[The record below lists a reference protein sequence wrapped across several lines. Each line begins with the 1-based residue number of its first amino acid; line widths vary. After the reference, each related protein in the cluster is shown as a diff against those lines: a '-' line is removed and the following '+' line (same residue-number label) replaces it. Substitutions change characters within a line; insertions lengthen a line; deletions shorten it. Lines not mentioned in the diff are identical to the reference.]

1 MAEPTETKNRGNHN
15 LVSRIAGGF
24 GLKIASTGSGFL
36 FNLILAGALGAA
48 GSGQFAIAQTV
59 TTLGST
65 LGRLGLDNTVLR
77 YTATHDNDEERHRIN
92 PVLRTSLVIC
102 TVLSILVAALMY
114 VFAPTIAPYMAENRQ
129 AIKPSELA
137 HYTELCRLATFVILP
152 FSLSTLIGQ
161 ALIGLKRTNEGII
174 VQLLIM
180 PLTGSILA
188 LFLIPKFGLQGAVW
202 SYSVSAFI
210 ALAFGAWK
218 WRQRVQNGDQ
228 GFYDIATLLKSC
240 LPLFQF
246 TIVQFILKSSPV
258 WIIGSLATV
267 RDVGIYNIAIRT
279 AFLLTF
285 VLSAVNASVS
295 PMFTQMYNDGDMAGL
310 EKLAR
315 KCAQAVSA
323 FAAIPFLIFL
333 LIPNVVM
340 GIYGKSFAAGGAT
353 LAVIAVGQYVNVAT
367 GSVQQLLIMTG
378 HEKLI
383 GRLFLA
389 LVPPFLILIYWLT
402 PIYGALGAGITT
414 AVINIAQNLICAV
427 MVKQKLGIW
436 TLPSI
441 REIGEVPTIAYRQ
454 IRRRFMRGKAG
465 EAGI

>member
-1 MAEPTETKNRGNHN
+1 VSESEPRGNRGDQK

-36 FNLILAGALGAA
+36 FNLILARALGAA
-48 GSGQFAIAQTV
+48 GSGQFAIAQTA
-59 TTLGST
+59 TMLGST

-77 YTATHDNDEERHRIN
+77 FTATHDSDAERNQIN
-92 PVLRTSLVIC
+92 PVLRTALVIC
-102 TVLSILVAALMY
+102 SVLSILVAGLMY
-114 VFAPTIAPYMAENRQ
+114 AFAPLIAPYMSENPAKVQ
-129 AIKPSELA
+129 PKDLA
-137 HYTELCRLATFVILP
+137 HYADMCRLATFAILP

-180 PLTGSILA
+180 PLSGSVLA
-188 LFLIPKFGLQGAVW
+188 VVLIPKFGLQGAVW
-202 SYSVSAFI
+202 SYSVSALL
-210 ALAFGAWK
+210 ALLFGAWK
-218 WRQRVQNGDQ
+218 WRQRVRGGNRGL
-228 GFYDIATLLKSC
+228 YNTRALMLSC
-240 LPLFQF
+240 LPLFQV
-246 TIVQFILKSSPV
+246 TVVQFILKGSPV
-258 WIIGSLATV
+258 WIIARLATV
-267 RDVGIYNIAIRT
+267 RDVGIYSMAVRT

-285 VLSAVNASVS
+285 VLSAVSASVS

-340 GIYGKSFAAGGAT
+340 GVFGKSFVGGGAT

-389 LVPPFLILIYWLT
+389 LVLPFFALMYWLT
-402 PIYGALGAGITT
+402 PLYGALGAGITT
-414 AVINIAQNLICAV
+414 AIINIVQNLVCAY

-436 TLPSI
+436 TLPSL
-441 REIGEVPTIAYRQ
+441 REIAEVPTIAYRQ
-454 IRRRFMRGKAG
+454 IRRKLIGRKPG
-465 EAGI
+465 EAGA